1 MISNPSSLQYSGTSA
16 AYDMNASTSGSA
28 TFARPSC
35 SSASDVGMAVTGW
48 RVDGAAGVAAASVPC
63 GFGLRPPSSG
73 VVNAVEGASR
83 VFPLSVVDTVELVM
97 AFEEEFNVEVPDE
110 DAEKLQTV
118 GDVIKYIEDKSSK

>member
-48 RVDGAAGVAAASVPC
+48 RVVGAAGVAAASVPC
-63 GFGLRPPSSG
+63 GFGLSAPSSG

-97 AFEEEFNVEVPDE
+97 AFEEEFNTEIPD
-110 DAEKLQTV
+110 DAAETILTV
-118 GDVIKYIEDKSSK
+118 GDAIKFLEKNAA